1 MSRHQA
7 AQAIDRK
14 ADIYCYSNYTN
25 MAQDVDDR
33 LQNQLQ
39 QALKADEPAEKDFHI
54 RHALQLWISKH
65 S

>member
-1 MSRHQA
+1 
-7 AQAIDRK
+7 
-14 ADIYCYSNYTN
+14 